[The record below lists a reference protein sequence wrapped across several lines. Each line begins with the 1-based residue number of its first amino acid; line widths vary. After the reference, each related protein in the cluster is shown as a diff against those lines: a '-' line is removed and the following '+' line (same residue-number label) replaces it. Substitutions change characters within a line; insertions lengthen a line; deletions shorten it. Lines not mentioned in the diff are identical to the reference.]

1 MTSALVRPLDTLYTV
16 ETPEGIEL
24 TLRPAGLVSRS
35 LAYAID
41 FLIRAGIYIGVA
53 MVMSP
58 FKGIGQALIIIL
70 MFALEWFY
78 PVVFELSRKG
88 ATPGKRAL
96 GLRVVMDNG
105 LPVTP
110 AASFTRNLLRTADF
124 MPFLYGFGVL
134 SLLMRSDFKRLG
146 DLAAGTLVVHDRQVA
161 LHGAWPDADPRA
173 PRRPLS
179 VREQAAVLAWA
190 GRTER
195 LTPDRLEELAELA
208 APVLGDDVAASGARV
223 HHPWTRALTGVAHW
237 TLGRRLPGGTP

>member
-1 MTSALVRPLDTLYTV
+1 MSQALARPLDTLYTV

-24 TLRPAGLVSRS
+24 TLRPAGVVARS

-41 FLIRAGIYIGVA
+41 FLIRAAIYFGVA
-53 MVMSP
+53 MVVSP
-58 FKGIGQALIIIL
+58 FKGIGQAVIIIL

-78 PVVFELSRKG
+78 PVVFELSRRG

-110 AASFTRNLLRTADF
+110 SASFTRNLLRAADF
-124 MPFLYGFGVL
+124 MPFMYGFGLL
-134 SLLMRSDFKRLG
+134 SLLMRTDFKRLG
-146 DLAAGTLVVHDRQVA
+146 DLAAGTLVVYDRHIT
-161 LHGAWPDADPRA
+161 LHGTWPEADPLA

-195 LTPDRLEELAELA
+195 LTPERLEELAELA
-208 APVLGDDVAASGARV
+208 SPVLGDDVRASGARV
-223 HHPWTRALTGVAHW
+223 HHPWTRALLGVAQW
-237 TLGRRLPGGTP
+237 TLGRRTPGGRP